1 MVSLGHPDLGV
12 RRQRGYR
19 DERGTCRALD
29 GLVSRGPGS
38 MVHYLLL
45 TCLGL
50 FALDMSGVAFRWVT
64 NRISR

>member
-1 MVSLGHPDLGV
+1 MV
-12 RRQRGYR
+12 Y
-19 DERGTCRALD
+19 
-29 GLVSRGPGS
+29 
-38 MVHYLLL
+38 YLLL